1 MYLTI
6 RHDTSYRYEATV
18 HYSIQQLR
26 LTPASGAS
34 QVVRRWSIDAPGK
47 LDATFDA
54 YGNVLHTLVINKPH
68 DEIRLLVSGEVDTL
82 PLVDGHLPD
91 AVGPIPLEHFTCSTR
106 LTEANP
112 AIRELAGSVPSLTTP
127 ASLIAL
133 SEQIL
138 QRVQYTAGVTEVT
151 STAAQALELGNGV
164 CQDHAH
170 LMLACCRARNI
181 PARYVSGY
189 IEPGRDGGAAGSPS
203 ADSQGASHAWVD
215 VWLDGQGWI
224 SVDVTHAAF
233 ASEIYCRLAVARDY
247 EAAAPVR
254 GRRIGGREEQL
265 EVSVT
270 VSAQLSQ

>member
-26 LTPASGAS
+26 LTPANGAA
-34 QVVRRWSIDAPGK
+34 QMVRRWSIDAPGK
-47 LDATFDA
+47 LDAAFDA
-54 YGNVLHTLVINKPH
+54 YGNALHTLVINKPH
-68 DEIRLLVSGEVDTL
+68 SEIRLQVSGEVDTIAL
-82 PLVDGHLPD
+82 IDGRLPD
-91 AVGPIPLEHFTCSTR
+91 DVGPIPLEHFTCATR
-106 LTEANP
+106 LTEADA
-112 AIRELAGSVPSLTTP
+112 AIRELAGAVPSLASS

-133 SEQIL
+133 SERIVE
-138 QRVQYTAGVTEVT
+138 RVGYHPGITEVT
-151 STAAQALELGNGV
+151 STAAQALALGNGV

-170 LMLACCRARNI
+170 LMLACCRARGV

-189 IEPGRDGGAAGSPS
+189 IEPGDVPHA
-203 ADSQGASHAWVD
+203 ASHAWVD
-215 VWLDGQGWI
+215 VWLDGTGWVSI
-224 SVDVTHAAF
+224 DVTHAAF

-265 EVSVT
+265 DVSVT
-270 VSAQLSQ
+270 VSAQTAQ

>member
-1 MYLTI
+1 MHLTI
-6 RHDTSYRYEATV
+6 RHETSYRYEATV

-47 LDATFDA
+47 LDAAFDA

-68 DEIRLLVSGEVDTL
+68 REIRLHVAGEVDTIAL
-82 PLVDGHLPD
+82 KDGLLPD
-91 AVGPIPLEHFTCSTR
+91 DAGPIPLEHFTCSTR
-106 LTEANP
+106 LTEADA
-112 AIRELAGSVPSLTTP
+112 AIRELAAAVPEL
-127 ASLIAL
+127 ASASNLIAL
-133 SEQIL
+133 SERIVEKV
-138 QRVQYTAGVTEVT
+138 RYNPGITEVT
-151 STAAQALELGNGV
+151 STAAQALALGNGV

-170 LMLACCRARNI
+170 LMLACCRTRGV

-189 IEPGRDGGAAGSPS
+189 IEPGDVPHA
-203 ADSQGASHAWVD
+203 ASHAWVD
-215 VWLDGQGWI
+215 VWLDGTGWV

-254 GRRIGGREEQL
+254 GRRIGGMEEQL
-265 EVSVT
+265 DVSVT
-270 VSAQLSQ
+270 VSAQMGQ

>member
-47 LDATFDA
+47 LDATVDA
-54 YGNVLHTLVINKPH
+54 YGNILHTLVINKPH
-68 DEIRLLVSGEVDTL
+68 KEIHLHVSGEVNPI
-82 PLVDGHLPD
+82 PLVDGLLRD
-91 AVGPIPLEHFTCSTR
+91 APGPIPLEHFTCATR
-106 LTEANP
+106 LTEAD
-112 AIRELAGSVPSLTTP
+112 AEIRELAESVPSLASQ

-133 SEQIL
+133 SECIV
-138 QRVQYTAGVTEVT
+138 QRVGYHPGVTQVT
-151 STAAQALELGNGV
+151 STAAQALALGNGV

-170 LMLACCRARNI
+170 LMLACCRARGI

-189 IEPGRDGGAAGSPS
+189 IEPGDVPH
-203 ADSQGASHAWVD
+203 GASHAWVD
-215 VWLDGQGWI
+215 VWLDGKGWI
-224 SVDVTHAAF
+224 SIDVTHAAF

-254 GRRIGGREEQL
+254 GRRIGGLEEEL
-265 EVSVT
+265 KVSVT
-270 VSAQLSQ
+270 VSAQLPQ

>member
-34 QVVRRWSIDAPGK
+34 QVVRRWGIDAPGK
-47 LDATFDA
+47 LDSTFDA

-68 DEIRLLVSGEVDTL
+68 SEIRLQVTGEVETI
-82 PLVDGHLPD
+82 PLVDGHLRD
-91 AVGPIPLEHFTCSTR
+91 GVGPIPLEHFTCSTR
-106 LTEANP
+106 LTEADA
-112 AIRELAGSVPSLTTP
+112 AIRELAASVPALSSS
-127 ASLIAL
+127 AHLIQL
-133 SEQIL
+133 SEQIV
-138 QRVQYTAGVTEVT
+138 QRVKYTSGVTEVT
-151 STAAQALELGNGV
+151 STAAQALALGNGV

-170 LMLACCRARNI
+170 LMLACCRARGV

-189 IEPGRDGGAAGSPS
+189 IEPGEGRAEGSP
-203 ADSQGASHAWVD
+203 AEDSHGASHAWVD
-215 VWLDGQGWI
+215 VWLEGTGWI

-254 GRRIGGREEQL
+254 GRRIGGLEEQL
-265 EVSVT
+265 KVSVT

>member
-68 DEIRLLVSGEVDTL
+68 GEIRLHVAGEVDTI
-82 PLVDGHLPD
+82 PLIDGQLPD
-91 AVGPIPLEHFTCSTR
+91 AVGPIPLEHFTCSTD
-106 LTEANP
+106 
-112 AIRELAGSVPSLTTP
+112 
-127 ASLIAL
+127 LIAL

-138 QRVQYTAGVTEVT
+138 QRVKYNPGITEVT
-151 STAAQALELGNGV
+151 STAAQALALGNGV

-170 LMLACCRARNI
+170 LMLACCRARGI

-189 IEPGRDGGAAGSPS
+189 IEPGNVGPEGRPIGGEH
-203 ADSQGASHAWVD
+203 GASHAWVD
-215 VWLDGQGWI
+215 VWLNGRGWI
-224 SVDVTHAAF
+224 SIDVTHAAF

-254 GRRIGGREEQL
+254 GRRIGGLEEQL
-265 EVSVT
+265 KVSVT
-270 VSAQLSQ
+270 VSAQLPQ

>member
-26 LTPASGAS
+26 LTPASGAA
-34 QVVRRWSIDAPGK
+34 QVVRRWHIDAPGK

-68 DEIRLLVSGEVDTL
+68 NEIRLHVSGEVETI
-82 PLVDGHLPD
+82 PLVDGLLRD
-91 AVGPIPLEHFTCSTR
+91 AVGPIPLEHFTCATR
-106 LTEANP
+106 LTEADA
-112 AIRELAGSVPSLTTP
+112 AIRELAQAVPALDSSS
-127 ASLIAL
+127 SLIAL
-133 SEQIL
+133 SEQIV
-138 QRVQYTAGVTEVT
+138 QRVKYNSGITEVT
-151 STAAQALELGNGV
+151 STAAQALALGNGV

-170 LMLACCRARNI
+170 LMLACCRARGI

-189 IEPGRDGGAAGSPS
+189 IEPGEISPAAASVETPH
-203 ADSQGASHAWVD
+203 GASHAWVD
-215 VWLDGQGWI
+215 VWLEGKGWI
-224 SVDVTHAAF
+224 SIDVTHAAF

-254 GRRIGGREEQL
+254 GRRIGGLEEEL
-265 EVSVT
+265 KVSVT
-270 VSAQLSQ
+270 VSAQQTQ

>member
-26 LTPASGAS
+26 LTPSSSAA

-68 DEIRLLVSGEVDTL
+68 NEIHLHVSGEVDTI
-82 PLVDGHLPD
+82 PLVDGLLRD
-91 AVGPIPLEHFTCSTR
+91 SVGPIPLEHFTCSTR
-106 LTEANP
+106 LTEADA
-112 AIRELAGSVPSLTTP
+112 AIRELAACVPNL
-127 ASLIAL
+127 ASSANLIEL
-133 SEQIL
+133 SEQIV
-138 QRVQYTAGVTEVT
+138 QRVKYNTGITEVT
-151 STAAQALELGNGV
+151 STAAEALALGNGV

-170 LMLACCRARNI
+170 LMLACCRARGI

-189 IEPGRDGGAAGSPS
+189 IEPGETVPAGTSS
-203 ADSQGASHAWVD
+203 TTLHGASHAWVD
-215 VWLDGQGWI
+215 VWLDGKGWI
-224 SVDVTHAAF
+224 SIDVTHAAF

-254 GRRIGGREEQL
+254 GRRIGGLEEQL
-265 EVSVT
+265 KVSVT
-270 VSAQLSQ
+270 VSTQSSQ

>member
-26 LTPASGAS
+26 LTPASGAA

-68 DEIRLLVSGEVDTL
+68 SEIRLQVSGEVDTIA
-82 PLVDGHLPD
+82 LVDGLLRD
-91 AVGPIPLEHFTCSTR
+91 AVGPIPLEHFTCATR
-106 LTEANP
+106 LTEAD
-112 AIRELAGSVPSLTTP
+112 AAVRELAASVPSLASS
-127 ASLIAL
+127 ASLIEL
-133 SEQIL
+133 SEQIV
-138 QRVQYTAGVTEVT
+138 QRVKYRPGITEVT
-151 STAAQALELGNGV
+151 STAAQALALGNGV

-170 LMLACCRARNI
+170 LMLACCRARGI

-189 IEPGRDGGAAGSPS
+189 IEPGDLS
-203 ADSQGASHAWVD
+203 AMEASAVAPHGASHAWVD
-215 VWLDGQGWI
+215 VWLDGKGWI
-224 SVDVTHAAF
+224 SIDVTHAAF

-254 GRRIGGREEQL
+254 GRRIGGLEEQL
-265 EVSVT
+265 KVSVT
-270 VSAQLSQ
+270 VSTQLPQ

>member
-54 YGNVLHTLVINKPH
+54 YGNVLHTLVTI
-68 DEIRLLVSGEVDTL
+68 
-82 PLVDGHLPD
+82 PLNDGRLPD

-106 LTEANP
+106 LTEADA
-112 AIRELAGSVPSLTTP
+112 AIRELAGSVPSL
-127 ASLIAL
+127 ASSSDLIAL

-138 QRVQYTAGVTEVT
+138 QRVKYNPGITEVT
-151 STAAQALELGNGV
+151 STAAQALALGNGV

-170 LMLACCRARNI
+170 LMLACCRVRGI

-189 IEPGRDGGAAGSPS
+189 IEPGDVEH
-203 ADSQGASHAWVD
+203 GASHAWVD
-215 VWLDGQGWI
+215 VWLDGKGWI

-254 GRRIGGREEQL
+254 GRRIGGLEEQL
-265 EVSVT
+265 KVSVT
-270 VSAQLSQ
+270 VSGQLSQ

>member
-18 HYSIQQLR
+18 QYTIQQLR
-26 LTPASGAS
+26 LTPASGAA
-34 QVVRRWSIDAPGK
+34 QVVRRWHIDAPGK

-68 DEIRLLVSGEVDTL
+68 NEIRLHVSGEVETI
-82 PLVDGHLPD
+82 PLVDGLLRD
-91 AVGPIPLEHFTCSTR
+91 AVGPIPLEHFTCATR
-106 LTEANP
+106 LTEADA
-112 AIRELAGSVPSLTTP
+112 AIRELAQSVPTLTSS
-127 ASLIAL
+127 ASLIEL
-133 SEQIL
+133 SGQIV
-138 QRVQYTAGVTEVT
+138 QRVKYNSGITEVT

-170 LMLACCRARNI
+170 LMLACCRVRGI

-189 IEPGRDGGAAGSPS
+189 IEPGEVSPQDASVAAPH
-203 ADSQGASHAWVD
+203 GASHAWVD
-215 VWLDGQGWI
+215 VWLEGKGWI

-254 GRRIGGREEQL
+254 GRRIGGLEEEL
-265 EVSVT
+265 KVSVT
-270 VSAQLSQ
+270 VSAQQTQ

>member
-34 QVVRRWSIDAPGK
+34 QVVRRWNIDAPGK

-68 DEIRLLVSGEVDTL
+68 SEIRLQVSGEVDTI
-82 PLVDGHLPD
+82 PLMDGHLPD

-112 AIRELAGSVPSLTTP
+112 AVRDLAESVESLSSP
-127 ASLIAL
+127 AGLIAL

-138 QRVQYTAGVTEVT
+138 QRVKYTTGITEVT

-189 IEPGRDGGAAGSPS
+189 IEPGNANPRDSAAGGPH
-203 ADSQGASHAWVD
+203 GASHAWVD
-215 VWLDGQGWI
+215 VWLDGRGWI

-233 ASEIYCRLAVARDY
+233 ASEIYCRLAVGRDY

-254 GRRIGGREEQL
+254 GRRIGGLDEQL
-265 EVSVT
+265 KVSVT
-270 VSAQLSQ
+270 VSAQPPQ

>member
-6 RHDTSYRYEATV
+6 RHETSYRYEATV

-47 LDATFDA
+47 LDAAFDA
-54 YGNVLHTLVINKPH
+54 YGNALHTLVINKPH
-68 DEIRLLVSGEVDTL
+68 REIRLHVAGEVDTIAL
-82 PLVDGHLPD
+82 KDGLLPD
-91 AVGPIPLEHFTCSTR
+91 DAGPIPLEHFTCATR
-106 LTEANP
+106 LTEADA
-112 AIRELAGSVPSLTTP
+112 AIRELAAAVPEL
-127 ASLIAL
+127 ASASNLIAL
-133 SEQIL
+133 SERIVEKV
-138 QRVQYTAGVTEVT
+138 RYNPGITEVT
-151 STAAQALELGNGV
+151 STAAQALALGNGV

-170 LMLACCRARNI
+170 LMLACCRTRGV

-189 IEPGRDGGAAGSPS
+189 IEPGDVPHA
-203 ADSQGASHAWVD
+203 ASHAWVD
-215 VWLDGQGWI
+215 VWLDGTGWV

-254 GRRIGGREEQL
+254 GRRIGGMEEQL
-265 EVSVT
+265 DVSVT
-270 VSAQLSQ
+270 VSAQMGQ

>member
-26 LTPASGAS
+26 LTPSSGAS

-68 DEIRLLVSGEVDTL
+68 GEIRLHVAGEVDTIAL
-82 PLVDGHLPD
+82 IDGQLPD

-106 LTEANP
+106 LTEADA
-112 AIRELAGSVPSLTTP
+112 AIRELAASVPNL
-127 ASLIAL
+127 ASSSNLIAL

-138 QRVQYTAGVTEVT
+138 QRVKYNPGITEVT
-151 STAAQALELGNGV
+151 STAAQALALGNGV

-170 LMLACCRARNI
+170 LMLACCRARGI

-189 IEPGRDGGAAGSPS
+189 IEPGEVLSEGSPLGGEH
-203 ADSQGASHAWVD
+203 GASHAWVD
-215 VWLDGQGWI
+215 VWLDGKGWI
-224 SVDVTHAAF
+224 SIDVTHAAF

-254 GRRIGGREEQL
+254 GRRIGGMDEQL
-265 EVSVT
+265 KVSVT
-270 VSAQLSQ
+270 VSAQSPQ

>member
-6 RHDTSYRYEATV
+6 RHETSYRYEATV

-47 LDATFDA
+47 LDAAFDA
-54 YGNVLHTLVINKPH
+54 YGNALHTLVINKPH
-68 DEIRLLVSGEVDTL
+68 REIRLYVAGEVDTIAL
-82 PLVDGHLPD
+82 KDGRLADD
-91 AVGPIPLEHFTCSTR
+91 AGPIPLEHFTCATR
-106 LTEANP
+106 LTEADV
-112 AIRELAGSVPSLTTP
+112 AIRELAASVPELAS
-127 ASLIAL
+127 ASSLIAL
-133 SEQIL
+133 SERIVEKV
-138 QRVQYTAGVTEVT
+138 RYNPGITEVT
-151 STAAQALELGNGV
+151 STAAQALALGNGV

-170 LMLACCRARNI
+170 LMLACCRARGV

-189 IEPGRDGGAAGSPS
+189 IEPGDVPHA
-203 ADSQGASHAWVD
+203 ASHAWVD
-215 VWLDGQGWI
+215 VWLDGTGWV

-254 GRRIGGREEQL
+254 GRRIGGMEEHL
-265 EVSVT
+265 DVSVT
-270 VSAQLSQ
+270 VSAQTGQ

>member
-6 RHDTSYRYEATV
+6 RHDTSYRYETTV

-34 QVVRRWSIDAPGK
+34 QVVRRWSIEAPGK

-54 YGNVLHTLVINKPH
+54 YGNVLHTLVLNKPH
-68 DEIRLLVSGEVDTL
+68 SEIRLRVSGEIDTF
-82 PLVDGHLPD
+82 PLIDGLLSD
-91 AVGPIPLEHFTCSTR
+91 GPGPVPLEHFTCSTP
-106 LTEANP
+106 LTDAD
-112 AIRELAGSVPSLTTP
+112 AAVCELARSVPALTSP

-133 SEQIL
+133 SERIIE
-138 QRVQYTAGVTEVT
+138 RVEFQSGVTDVT
-151 STAAQALELGNGV
+151 STAGEALAHGKGV

-170 LMLACCRARNI
+170 LMLACCRARGV

-189 IEPGRDGGAAGSPS
+189 IEPGDVPH
-203 ADSQGASHAWVD
+203 GASHAWVD
-215 VWLDGQGWI
+215 VWLEGLGWT
-224 SVDVTHAAF
+224 SVDVTHATF

-254 GRRIGGREEQL
+254 GRRIGGMEEKL
-265 EVSVT
+265 NVSVT
-270 VSAQLSQ
+270 VSAQIPQ

>member
-34 QVVRRWSIDAPGK
+34 QIVRRWSIDAPGK
-47 LDATFDA
+47 LDSTVDA
-54 YGNVLHTLVINKPH
+54 YGNALHTLVINKPH
-68 DEIRLLVSGEVDTL
+68 SEIRLHVSGEVDTIA
-82 PLVDGHLPD
+82 LVDGRLRD
-91 AVGPIPLEHFTCSTR
+91 EAGPIPLEHFTCATR
-106 LTEANP
+106 LTEADP
-112 AIRELAGSVPSLTTP
+112 AIRELAGLVPDLASS

-133 SEQIL
+133 SERIVE
-138 QRVQYTAGVTEVT
+138 RVQYNPGITEVS
-151 STAAQALELGNGV
+151 STAAQALALGNGV

-170 LMLACCRARNI
+170 LMLACCRARGV

-189 IEPGRDGGAAGSPS
+189 IEPGDVPHA
-203 ADSQGASHAWVD
+203 ASHAWVD
-215 VWLDGQGWI
+215 VWLDGTGWV
-224 SVDVTHAAF
+224 SVDVTHASF

-254 GRRIGGREEQL
+254 GRRIGGGEEKMD
-265 EVSVT
+265 VAVM
-270 VSAQLSQ
+270 VSAQVSQ